1 MKLKPVF
8 TGEIKNN
15 EIKIDDEIGY
25 QIWIADLNGKRVRVI
40 VEQET
45 YKRTDPQNK
54 YYWGVVVELLSQELG
69 YETEEVHNLLKSMFL
84 KRRVI
89 LKGKEYISIG
99 STAKLSTSQFTD
111 YIEKIKRFSSLELS
125 IIIPESENVAIC
137 C

>member
-1 MKLKPVF
+1 MAKIKPVF
-8 TGEIKNN
+8 TGEVKNS
-15 EIKIDDEIGY
+15 KIQFDDDIAY

-54 YYWGVVVELLSQELG
+54 YYWGVVVEILSQELG

-99 STAKLSTSQFTD
+99 STAKLNTAQFTD
-111 YIEKIKRFSSLELS
+111 YIEKIKRFASMELS
-125 IIIPESENVAIC
+125 IIIPESENVSI
-137 C
+137 

>member
-1 MKLKPVF
+1 M
-8 TGEIKNN
+8 
-15 EIKIDDEIGY
+15 
-25 QIWIADLNGKRVRVI
+25 
-40 VEQET
+40 
-45 YKRTDPQNK
+45 
-54 YYWGVVVELLSQELG
+54 VVELLSQELG

-99 STAKLSTSQFTD
+99 STAKLSTAQFTD